1 MNKRFYRIVFNKAR
15 GMLMV
20 VAETTRSHRAGVS
33 PQSGADARTGSML
46 TSTLAPLAFSF
57 LLAFS
62 CLTPAQAAIVADNHA
77 PGGQQPQIANSA
89 NGTPQVNIQTP
100 SGAGVSRN
108 VYSQFDVDG
117 RGVVLNNS
125 RANTSTQL
133 AGMVAGNPNLAKGE
147 ARVILN
153 EVNTRDPSRLNGYI
167 EVAGQKAQVVI
178 ANPAGI
184 SCDGCGFINA
194 NRATLTTGQV
204 QYGNGQ
210 ISGYDVNRG
219 EILVQGGGLD
229 ASSVDSTDLL
239 ARAVKINAG
248 VWAQELKVTAGR
260 NQIDA
265 AHSRTTAK
273 SADGSALPAVAI
285 DVSALGG
292 MYAHKIRLVGTERG
306 VGVHNA
312 GNIGAA
318 AGDVAISAD
327 GALSNRGVIQSAQNL
342 QLSVKGDL
350 HNQGQLYAG
359 KDSVVTASATLTND
373 GMIAAQGDT
382 RIAANALRS
391 AQNSTLAAGL
401 NSDGSTASSGALTLN
416 SQSALALNGR
426 NMAAGTLTAQGR
438 TVDLDNSR
446 TSGARIVV
454 SAASGDITTRDAVVV
469 ASEKLQLAASGKLNN
484 HSGLLTASQLEL
496 KAMAL
501 DNQQGVIQ
509 QTGEDDLRLDF
520 RAGLDNRG
528 GEIASNS
535 HALTL
540 RTSQLF
546 NQNGT
551 LLHTGSGGMS
561 ITSEGALDNGEGTI
575 AANGN
580 IVLYSD
586 NINNRS
592 GKISTT
598 QGNAQLT
605 TRHELENSQGNIV
618 AGGSLSLQVAS
629 LRNQQGQV
637 IAAQG
642 DLAMSAEGGLDN
654 RQGQI
659 VSAAALEIAGVNL
672 ALANT
677 GGTLLAASKL
687 SLDADSLSGDGE
699 VLSQG
704 DMSLTLRQAFHN
716 AGRVIANGNLQWNLS
731 GLGLINQGGISAG
744 QALNLYAAKLDN
756 RQEGEISAGENHL
769 TVSGELV
776 NRGLIDGGLTH
787 IVATTLTNI
796 GSGRLYGDAV
806 ALQAA
811 TLTNA
816 AENGVAATIAARAS
830 LAMGV
835 GTLNNQDHALIYSDG
850 TLAIGGQLAEDGSLS
865 GRAGV
870 FNNHSATLESAGDM
884 ALDIQKINNY
894 NDHLVTKDVMVEQ
907 SWRHE
912 AALKGSV
919 QRFDWSLVDT
929 SYKNKY
935 GVHDAIMP
943 DGSRGD
949 EFYEYQYQRT
959 VVETQVVES
968 DPGKILSGGRL
979 IINSDKLN
987 NYDSQIIAGGALGG
1001 VIGELNNVATTG
1013 KRVTTDV
1020 GTQTRWYEKKTSRPF
1035 GGTKT
1040 SQGKK
1045 SSEYEPTPTVQTIDL
1060 QTMKW
1065 QGNTQIDGHSGV
1077 INPRDRA
1084 DETGEIPAGRL
1095 VEVTPVNADGTVIRV
1110 ITPDTRL
1117 PVSSLY
1123 QIDPQAKAG
1132 YLVETDPRF
1141 TNGKA
1146 WLASDYMQNQLG
1158 VDQAMKRLGD
1168 GYYEQRLVRE
1178 QIVKLSGGRYLQGYS
1193 NDEEQY
1199 RALMDAGVA
1208 FAKQYNL
1215 TVGVALTPAQMALLT
1230 SDMVWLVAREVT
1242 LTDGSV
1248 QQVLVPQV
1256 YARVKAGDLDGS
1268 GALLGGENVAFSV
1281 SRDVTNSG
1289 HIQSRGVTQLTAENI
1304 HNSGYIGGN
1313 QLTLNARTDIN
1324 NIGGTLQGGDSLIA
1338 QAGRDIN
1345 SASTLGGGPG
1355 NISLDRPAGIYV
1367 QNENGQLGLQAL
1379 HNINLTASMVSNS
1392 AAGSQTQ
1399 IIAGNDLNLQTLA
1412 TTHSESGS
1420 WGKGNDRSLTQRSDI
1435 GTQINGGAVALS
1447 AGHDMN
1453 ARAAS
1458 VTATSSLTVAA
1469 GNDINLS
1476 SGESSWHLT
1485 ENSHQSSSGLLA
1497 RRSLTTHDE
1506 VWAQNAIGSNFSGD
1520 SIVMQAGRDLLV
1532 SGSSVAGTQDVNL
1545 VAGRNLTI
1553 TTAEESRQ
1561 ENHLRKEKH
1570 SGFSGTGGVGFSVGS
1585 SSLKATDVTTAL
1597 SSAASTVGSSQ
1608 GNLSLSAGNVLTVQG
1623 SDLVAGNNMALTG
1636 KTVNILA
1643 AENQSTQTHTVEQKT
1658 SGLTLALSG
1667 MVGSAIN
1674 TAVSSANQASTESNG
1689 RLAALSGLQ
1698 SALSGVQAY
1707 QASQM
1712 QTADSS
1718 PESMIG
1724 VNLSWGSQSSKSTQR
1739 QTQNTSRGS
1748 SLMAGN
1754 NLSIIA
1760 TETDINVE
1768 GSQLQA
1774 GGSALLNAARDVNLF
1789 SAENASTLSGKNESH
1804 GSSFGVGINFGQGA
1818 NGLTVSASANA
1829 GKGHEKGNSLTH
1841 NETTLSAGER
1851 VTIVSGRDTTL
1862 TGAQV
1867 SGHQVTMDVGRNLTL
1882 TSEQDSDNYDSKQ
1895 RSGSAGASGSMG
1907 GGSGSL
1913 NLSQSKMHSTWAS
1926 VEAQTGIFAGEGGFD
1941 VKVGGHTQLNGSV
1954 LASTAAAELN
1964 RLDTGT
1970 LGFRD
1975 IKNYAEYSVEQQSE
1989 GVSTSG
1995 SVAGQF
2001 LGNAA
2006 SGLLM
2011 GANGSGSDSSLTR
2024 AAVSE
2029 GSIVIRDSA
2038 NQQQDVTGLSRDAAH
2053 ANQTLSPIF
2062 DKEKEQNRLAT
2073 AQKTGEIGRQVSD
2086 VLVTQGKL
2094 NAQAAQSDPAAR
2106 AAARAKLVA
2115 GGNGSPSEEQINAQV
2130 SRTAT
2135 ADYDTG
2141 GKYQKVAQAVTAA
2154 MQGLAGG
2161 DLAQAASGAVSP
2173 YVAEIIHS
2181 QTTDS
2186 ATGKV
2191 NVEANAMAH
2200 AVWGAIAAAS
2210 GNNSALAGAAGAV
2223 SGELL
2228 GRWIAAEYYPGVKT
2242 EELSDEQKSTISA
2255 LSTLAAGLMGGLSGG
2270 SSADAVTGAQ
2280 AGKNAVENNLLSG
2293 SEDAQAAWLRQHG
2306 IDMASCSDN
2315 PGGSACQKAINERN
2329 AVGLAL
2335 ASGSVALLP
2344 GGAQA
2349 MWGLGA
2355 SANAGI
2361 SYLADGTIDPAN
2373 ATIAGWVNV
2382 LSMGNGLAG
2391 TVGWNAAGGALG
2403 NWIDDKDPLS
2413 GALIN
2418 GAGSGIGYGIG
2429 KGLSWGVNAGANW
2442 WKGGWDPKFNAELRQ
2457 FTEIKGDFGISKEM
2471 TPSRVPGAFG
2481 DFGGSFF
2488 SEITGKGIEKR
2499 ADSMGERKN
2508 D

>member
-1 MNKRFYRIVFNKAR
+1 
-15 GMLMV
+15 MLMV

-265 AHSRTTAK
+265 THSRTTAK

-382 RIAANALRS
+382 RIAANALCS

-454 SAASGDITTRDAVVV
+454 SAATGDITTRDAVVV

-484 HSGLLTASQLEL
+484 HGGLLTASQLEL

-509 QTGEDDLRLDF
+509 QTGEVDLRLDF

-540 RTSQLF
+540 RTSQLL

-551 LLHTGSGGMS
+551 LLHTGSGGIS

-598 QGNAQLT
+598 QGNAQLI

-618 AGGSLSLQVAS
+618 AGGSLSLQMAS

-642 DLAMSAEGGLDN
+642 DLVMSAEGGLDNGEGVLAANGNIKLDADNLTNHGGKISAAQGDIQLTARHGVDNSQGNIIASGDIQLQAENLNNRHGQIGTAQRGSVNLTTSGLLDNQQGTITAFDALGIQSATVDNRQGELQSGGNLNITIHNRGLDN

-677 GGTLLAASKL
+677 GGTLLAASEL

-731 GLGLINQGGISAG
+731 GLGLINQGIISAG

-884 ALDIQKINNY
+884 ALDIQQINNY

-968 DPGKILSGGRL
+968 DPGKILSGGQL

-1110 ITPDTRL
+1110 VTPDTQL

-1178 QIVKLSGGRYLQGYS
+1178 HIVKLSGGRYLQGYS

-1199 RALMDAGVA
+1199 RALMDAGVT

-1215 TVGVALTPAQMALLT
+1215 MVGVALTPAQMALLT

-1345 SASTLGGGPG
+1345 SASTL
-1355 NISLDRPAGIYV
+1355 
-1367 QNENGQLGLQAL
+1367 
-1379 HNINLTASMVSNS
+1379 
-1392 AAGSQTQ
+1392 
-1399 IIAGNDLNLQTLA
+1399 
-1412 TTHSESGS
+1412 
-1420 WGKGNDRSLTQRSDI
+1420 
-1435 GTQINGGAVALS
+1435 
-1447 AGHDMN
+1447 
-1453 ARAAS
+1453 
-1458 VTATSSLTVAA
+1458 
-1469 GNDINLS
+1469 
-1476 SGESSWHLT
+1476 
-1485 ENSHQSSSGLLA
+1485 
-1497 RRSLTTHDE
+1497 
-1506 VWAQNAIGSNFSGD
+1506 
-1520 SIVMQAGRDLLV
+1520 
-1532 SGSSVAGTQDVNL
+1532 
-1545 VAGRNLTI
+1545 
-1553 TTAEESRQ
+1553 
-1561 ENHLRKEKH
+1561 
-1570 SGFSGTGGVGFSVGS
+1570 
-1585 SSLKATDVTTAL
+1585 
-1597 SSAASTVGSSQ
+1597 
-1608 GNLSLSAGNVLTVQG
+1608 
-1623 SDLVAGNNMALTG
+1623 
-1636 KTVNILA
+1636 
-1643 AENQSTQTHTVEQKT
+1643 
-1658 SGLTLALSG
+1658 
-1667 MVGSAIN
+1667 
-1674 TAVSSANQASTESNG
+1674 
-1689 RLAALSGLQ
+1689 
-1698 SALSGVQAY
+1698 
-1707 QASQM
+1707 
-1712 QTADSS
+1712 
-1718 PESMIG
+1718 
-1724 VNLSWGSQSSKSTQR
+1724 
-1739 QTQNTSRGS
+1739 
-1748 SLMAGN
+1748 
-1754 NLSIIA
+1754 
-1760 TETDINVE
+1760 
-1768 GSQLQA
+1768 
-1774 GGSALLNAARDVNLF
+1774 
-1789 SAENASTLSGKNESH
+1789 SGKNESH

-1882 TSEQDSDNYDSKQ
+1882 SSEQDSDNYDSKQ
-1895 RSGSAGASGSMG
+1895 RSGSVGASGSMG

-1975 IKNYAEYSVEQQSE
+1975 IKNYAEYSVEQQSA

-2029 GSIVIRDSA
+2029 GSIVIRDGA

-2115 GGNGSPSEEQINAQV
+2115 GGNGSPSEEQISAQV